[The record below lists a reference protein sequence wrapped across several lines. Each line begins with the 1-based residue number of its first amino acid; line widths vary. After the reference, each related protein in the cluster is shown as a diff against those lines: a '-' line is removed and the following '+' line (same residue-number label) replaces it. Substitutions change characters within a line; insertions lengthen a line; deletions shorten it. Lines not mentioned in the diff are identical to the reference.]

1 MKIQRYIAK
10 DMRTALAQ
18 VREALGA
25 DAVILSSGRIGDEV
39 EVVAAVDFEA
49 VQQAAA
55 QAVDARAANAARV
68 HAEHERNLQASRHP
82 VQTTRVA
89 TSTGRGDARN
99 IEALA
104 EARFAARANA
114 LADAQANAH
123 TIAPTIAQPSEAATA
138 RTETTGRHL
147 NVRIDDNDD
156 DADVVMP
163 TQLRPLVQQSARSA
177 ERQPARS
184 SERQPARSAE
194 RRASSQFSEELA
206 PSFATPPPPTSG
218 SEAQNALA
226 NEMKD
231 MRRMLEAQL
240 QTLTWNDF
248 QRRSPVQ
255 AAMHKELAQLGMT
268 TDLAHSLVRKIPADL
283 NFSAARR
290 FALATVARTVQ
301 VTGDRWLDKGGIV
314 AFAGPAG
321 AGKTTLLAKLA
332 ARWVMRHGPR
342 RIAMISADAVR
353 IGAHE
358 QFHTLGRL
366 LGVTTHNVFDIAE
379 LPELLYELRNC
390 QFIMIDTAGTSP
402 RDPELARQLRLL
414 SQMQASIETSL
425 VLPAST
431 QTGAIDEVVQRFAL
445 ARPTSCC
452 ITKID
457 EAVNLGGMLSALI
470 RHKLAAA
477 YVSDGQR
484 VPEDLAPARAHQ
496 LVSKAVEIASHNGN
510 TADDEVMQRR
520 ISGVKNGR

>member
-1 MKIQRYIAK
+1 MKIQRYTAK
-10 DMRTALAQ
+10 DMRSALAQ
-18 VREALGA
+18 VRAALGE

-39 EVVAAVDFEA
+39 EVVAAMDFEA

-55 QAVDARAANAARV
+55 QAVDAQAANAARSRP
-68 HAEHERNLQASRHP
+68 ANRASL
-82 VQTTRVA
+82 A
-89 TSTGRGDARN
+89 SAGRTPGAQIHDARTAVPD
-99 IEALA
+99 E
-104 EARFAARANA
+104 RFAAR
-114 LADAQANAH
+114 
-123 TIAPTIAQPSEAATA
+123 P
-138 RTETTGRHL
+138 GRID
-147 NVRIDDNDD
+147 VRIDD
-156 DADVVMP
+156 DADADDTP
-163 TQLRPLVQQSARSA
+163 SG
-177 ERQPARS
+177 RQPAR
-184 SERQPARSAE
+184 AAA
-194 RRASSQFSEELA
+194 RRASSQISEELA
-206 PSFATPPPPTSG
+206 PAFAAPVPPPSG
-218 SEAQNALA
+218 SEAQAALA
-226 NEMKD
+226 SEMKD
-231 MRRMLEAQL
+231 MRRLLEAQL
-240 QTLTWNDF
+240 ATLTWNDF

-268 TDLAHSLVRKIPADL
+268 SDLSHSLVRKIPAEL
-283 NFSAARR
+283 SFSAARR
-290 FALATVARTVQ
+290 FALATIARTVQ
-301 VTGDRWLDKGGIV
+301 VTGDRWLEKGGIV

-342 RIAMISADAVR
+342 RIAMISADSVR

-366 LGVTTHNVFDIAE
+366 LGVTTHNVFDVAE

-390 QFIMIDTAGTSP
+390 QFVMIDTAGTSP

-431 QTGAIDEVVQRFAL
+431 QAGAIDEVVQRFAL

-457 EAVNLGGMLSALI
+457 EAMNLGGMLSALI

-520 ISGVKNGR
+520 ISGARNGR